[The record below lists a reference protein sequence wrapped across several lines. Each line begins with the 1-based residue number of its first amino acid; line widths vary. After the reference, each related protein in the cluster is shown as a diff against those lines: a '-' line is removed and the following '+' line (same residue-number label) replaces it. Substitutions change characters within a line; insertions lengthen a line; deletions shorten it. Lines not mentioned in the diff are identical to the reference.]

1 MQKLIFS
8 IIFVMLAA
16 IVYVG
21 ASYQA
26 TVYLMPTPAV
36 ISEGEFNLF
45 DINPDREKSKDIQI
59 LFATN
64 RIPAAIGDH
73 RTYTIF
79 PDDKLRMG
87 TVNIQ
92 IGEKGTSWESILK
105 LSTTD
110 TDQRLPLKM
119 KNIKEIAQ
127 YPLIKN
133 KKWQPETMQY
143 QDLLAQNKQE
153 QNVSAQNTRALAD
166 MVNKA
171 LESSIDKDITI
182 YVHGANTG
190 VYRASA
196 QAAQYHHFTGQ
207 NSVVMVY
214 LWPSA
219 ENFLAYG
226 TDTQH
231 ALRSAPAFAKLLVLL
246 AQHTGAKNINI
257 LAYSAGAQIVS
268 PALDIIGANTPEDK
282 RNDYRLGEIYYAASD
297 IGVDTFIKHLKNYY
311 DMPRSITIAINRH
324 DRMLAIA
331 AWRNKISRLGRPDID
346 DLSEEKNQ
354 WLQDVSKLPE
364 LTIIKVSAETV
375 SGMRTSSHDFWYSHP
390 WVSSDILTMFLFH
403 KGPEER
409 GLVETV
415 AENNIH
421 YWKFTADYPERI
433 IDIISSHSKF
443 KINK

>member
-1 MQKLIFS
+1 
-8 IIFVMLAA
+8 MLAA

-21 ASYQA
+21 ARYQA

-36 ISEGEFNLF
+36 ISEGELNPF
-45 DINPDREKSKDIQI
+45 DINPGREKSKDIQI

-64 RIPAAIGDH
+64 RIPAAIGDY

-105 LSTTD
+105 LSTTTD
-110 TDQRLPLKM
+110 TDQRLPLKL
-119 KNIKEIAQ
+119 KNMQEFAQ
-127 YPLIKN
+127 YPLTKN
-133 KKWQPETMQY
+133 KNWQLETMQA
-143 QDLLAQNKQE
+143 QDLQAQNKQA
-153 QNVSAQNTRALAD
+153 QNTSAQNIHALAD
-166 MVNKA
+166 LVNQV
-171 LESSIDKDITI
+171 LENSIDKDITI

-219 ENFLAYG
+219 ENILAYG

-231 ALRSAPAFAKLLVLL
+231 ALRSAPAFAKLLVML
-246 AQHTGAKNINI
+246 AQHTRAKNINI
-257 LAYSAGAQIVS
+257 LAYSAGAQIIS
-268 PALDIIGANTPEDK
+268 PALDIIGKNTPEDK
-282 RNDYRLGEIYYAASD
+282 RKDYRLGEIYYAASD

-311 DMPRSITIAINRH
+311 DMPRSITMAINRH

-331 AWRNKISRLGRPDID
+331 AWRNKISRLGRPDVD

-354 WLQDVSKLPE
+354 WLQSASKQSE

-375 SGMRTSSHDFWYSHP
+375 SGMQTSSHDFWYSHP

-403 KGPEER
+403 KGPDER
-409 GLVETV
+409 GLVETIT
-415 AENNIH
+415 ENNIH
-421 YWKFTADYPERI
+421 YWNFTADYPQRI
-433 IDIISSHSKF
+433 IDIISSQSKF
-443 KINK
+443 KVNK

>member
-1 MQKLIFS
+1 MNKVLIFS
-8 IIFVMLAA
+8 IIFILLTA

-21 ASYQA
+21 ARYQA

-36 ISEGEFNLF
+36 ISEGEFNPF
-45 DINPDREKSKDIQI
+45 DINPGRAKSKDLQI

-87 TVNIQ
+87 SIKIK

-105 LSTTD
+105 LSTTTD
-110 TDQRLPLKM
+110 TDQRLPLKL
-119 KNIKEIAQ
+119 KNIREVAQ
-127 YPLIKN
+127 YPLTKN
-133 KKWQPETMQY
+133 KSRWLETMPA
-143 QDLLAQNKQE
+143 QDLQTR
-153 QNVSAQNTRALAD
+153 NVQALAD
-166 MVNKA
+166 LVNQS
-171 LESSIDKDITI
+171 LDNSIDKDITI

-231 ALRSAPAFAKLLVLL
+231 ALKSAPAFAKLLALL
-246 AQHTGAKNINI
+246 AQHTRAKNINI
-257 LAYSAGAQIVS
+257 LAYSVGAQIIS
-268 PALDIIGANTPEDK
+268 PALEIIGKNTPEDK
-282 RNDYRLGEIYYAASD
+282 RKDYRLGEIYYAAAD

-311 DMPRSITIAINRH
+311 DMPRSITMAVNRN
-324 DRMLAIA
+324 DRVLALA
-331 AWRNKISRLGRPDID
+331 AWRNKISRLGRPDIG

-354 WLQDVSKLPE
+354 WLQAASKLPE
-364 LTIIKVSAETV
+364 LTIIKVNTETV
-375 SGMRTSSHDFWYSHP
+375 SGMRSSSHDFWYTHP

-403 KGPEER
+403 KRPDER

-415 AENNIH
+415 TENNIH
-421 YWKFTADYPERI
+421 YWNFTADYPERI
-433 IDIISSHSKF
+433 IDIISSQSKF
-443 KINK
+443 

>member
-1 MQKLIFS
+1 MV
-8 IIFVMLAA
+8 FVMLAA
-16 IVYVG
+16 IVYEG
-21 ASYQA
+21 ARYQA

-36 ISEGEFNLF
+36 ISEGELNPF
-45 DINPDREKSKDIQI
+45 DIDPGREKSKDIQI

-64 RIPAAIGDH
+64 RIPAAIGDY

-87 TVNIQ
+87 VVNIQ

-105 LSTTD
+105 LSTTTD
-110 TDQRLPLKM
+110 TDQRIPLKL
-119 KNIKEIAQ
+119 KNIQEFTQ
-127 YPLIKN
+127 YPLTKN
-133 KKWQPETMQY
+133 ENWQLETMQAR
-143 QDLLAQNKQE
+143 DLQAKNKQAQNT
-153 QNVSAQNTRALAD
+153 SAQNIHALAD
-166 MVNKA
+166 LVNQV
-171 LESSIDKDITI
+171 LENSIDKDITI

-246 AQHTGAKNINI
+246 AQHTRAKNINI
-257 LAYSAGAQIVS
+257 LAYSAGAQIIS
-268 PALDIIGANTPEDK
+268 PALDIIGKNTPEDK
-282 RNDYRLGEIYYAASD
+282 RKDYRLGEIYYAASD

-311 DMPRSITIAINRH
+311 DMPRSITMAINRH

-331 AWRNKISRLGRPDID
+331 AWRNKISRVGRPDVD

-354 WLQDVSKLPE
+354 WLQSASKLPE
-364 LTIIKVSAETV
+364 VTIINVSAETV

-403 KGPEER
+403 KRPEER

-415 AENNIH
+415 TENNIH
-421 YWKFTADYPERI
+421 YWNFTADYPERI
-433 IDIISSHSKF
+433 IDIISSQSKF